1 MLSTADN
8 PFKPWTDYDKWDEWD
23 KEHGYN
29 TSSYIATI
37 AQIIRAGGRVTD
49 EEATDLAMLDIL
61 DLNITGNYVY
71 YPSSEEEE
79 EVEEVV

>member
-8 PFKPWTDYDKWDEWD
+8 PF
-23 KEHGYN
+23 N

-49 EEATDLAMLDIL
+49 EDATDLAILDIL

-71 YPSSEEEE
+71 YPSSEEE
-79 EVEEVV
+79 VMV

>member
-8 PFKPWTDYDKWDEWD
+8 PFNPWTDYDKWDEWD

>member
-8 PFKPWTDYDKWDEWD
+8 PFNPWTDYDKWDEWD

-49 EEATDLAMLDIL
+49 EDATDLAMLDIL

-71 YPSSEEEE
+71 YPGSEEEE
-79 EVEEVV
+79 VMV